1 MNACTGR
8 SIHNHV
14 SQSYFEM
21 IEKYRTDD
29 NFHFQSITTACS
41 GDIGLLLMFACRHMF
56 ACVCVS
62 IMNRMHVDLRF
73 ILLGIMATGI
83 RYTLLY

>member
-41 GDIGLLLMFACRHMF
+41 GDMGRLCLHVGICLHVL
-56 ACVCVS
+56 VS
-62 IMNRMHVDLRF
+62 IMNRMHVDPRF